1 MYIEHKQFLKLV
13 SEACNMDLENTEKQL
28 LQLVDEINQSLTDGE
43 AYEIEGFGIFSSIG
57 NKLMFIPSN
66 ELETEINYKY
76 VGMEPIELDIPEPTF
91 EDPFNEVEDDSITKS
106 FDSRFDGLI
115 EADIID
121 PLLVSSE
128 NLESELSGE
137 QDEEEEY
144 AERLFSSLKGEDYE
158 TPLEEADGIDTSKG
172 TTNDL
177 GDVFDD
183 PFEENNDD
191 DLGEEIASIME
202 DIIVEE
208 EEPSLNNEQVNFDT
222 FEDSPNEEPSIEHLD
237 ELLDEEE
244 SYEDLSDINMLD
256 NDTFEHNHAE
266 ENIIGIEDLK
276 TQKENTSEFDDPF
289 LSIQDEPFYES
300 PDQLQDIIDD
310 DVLPVIRN
318 THTDDANM
326 DQSKAKENDKQQNKK
341 RELVNTSNR
350 KRKELK
356 KQQVSVWF
364 WLCTILILSSGLIFG
379 LTFFNVI
386 DVPFIGS
393 EKNNSDALL
402 VDRTPKVPPIDDNK
416 VSENITMSSN
426 NGKIEAEQVTKPV
439 VQENESN
446 VSTSLTRSR
455 YGLTGELAESG
466 NDDYTIVLYTLRN
479 QNNAI
484 NEVQKLV
491 NAGYRAFITPITNER
506 IGIMHRVSLG
516 QFRSLVDAAIAA
528 EEIENLLPENYII
541 QKIN

>member
-1 MYIEHKQFLKLV
+1 MHIEHNQFLKLV
-13 SEACNMDLENTEKQL
+13 SEACKMDLENTEKQL
-28 LQLVDEINQSLTDGE
+28 LQLVDEINQSLIDGE

-57 NKLMFIPSN
+57 NTLMFIPSN

-76 VGMEPIELDIPEPTF
+76 VGMEPIELGIPEPTV
-91 EDPFNEVEDDSITKS
+91 EDPFNEVEDNSITTS
-106 FDSRFDGLI
+106 FDGLI
-115 EADIID
+115 EEDIID
-121 PLLVSSE
+121 PILVSSE
-128 NLESELSGE
+128 NLESELSVE
-137 QDEEEEY
+137 QDEEDEY
-144 AERLFSSLKGEDYE
+144 AERLFASLKGEDYE
-158 TPLEEADGIDTSKG
+158 APLEEADGIDTSKG
-172 TTNDL
+172 KTDDL
-177 GDVFDD
+177 GDIFAD

-202 DIIVEE
+202 DITVEE

-222 FEDSPNEEPSIEHLD
+222 IKDGPNEESSIEHLD
-237 ELLDEEE
+237 QLLDKED
-244 SYEDLSDINMLD
+244 SYEDLSDINTLD
-256 NDTFEHNHAE
+256 DDPFEHNHAE
-266 ENIIGIEDLK
+266 ENIIGIEDPK
-276 TQKENTSEFDDPF
+276 IEKEDTSEFDDPF
-289 LSIQDEPFYES
+289 LSIQDEPFHES
-300 PDQLQDIIDD
+300 PDQLEDTIND
-310 DVLPVIRN
+310 DVFPVIRN

-356 KQQVSVWF
+356 KKQVSVWF

-386 DVPFIGS
+386 NVPFIS
-393 EKNNSDALL
+393 FEKNNSDALIL
-402 VDRTPKVPPIDDNK
+402 DRTPKLPPIDENK

-426 NGKIEAEQVTKPV
+426 NGEIEAEQVTEPV

-446 VSTSLTRSR
+446 VSASLTRSR
-455 YGLTGELAESG
+455 YGLMGELAESG
-466 NDDYTIVLYTLRN
+466 NDGYTIVLYTLRN
-479 QNNAI
+479 QNNAT

-491 NAGYRAFITPITNER
+491 NAGYRAFQTPITNER

-516 QFRSLVDAAIAA
+516 QFRSLVEAAIVA
-528 EEIENLLPENYII
+528 EEIENLLPQNYII